1 MIKKEGGEDLELFN
15 SLLRAVFEGRFED
28 FISNPD
34 QKDEIGREIARHN
47 QRVEEEFRKRGIHWE
62 NWLNFQ
68 EEGLMTVSTQRRQDR
83 EALFN
88 QFESRLKEW
97 QERVAHFHPELSSSL
112 KKDLTQLSQKK
123 KEFDPSKVNLQDPNW
138 IESLLPTYSRSL
150 RYLKTKNPDFK
161 LSPQVEE
168 SFGHLRETIES
179 LTKEQREQTTQKE
192 FRVKLWDRD
201 PRRDMFQGNETHCCI
216 AVGVKEAPPGGGM
229 NTLHPETIFQYLIDK
244 GINVAEIVDPE
255 TRDTV
260 AQTWLFVTLDQN
272 QEPVLIA
279 DNFDVNG
286 RYPAGNNI
294 NRGIRESM
302 FQFLRRYARA
312 CGIKKVV
319 LGKVETNDVETGDL
333 RTNELPPIKKLGG
346 YFNSE
351 KYYLETLGATKAYE
365 I

>member
-1 MIKKEGGEDLELFN
+1 
-15 SLLRAVFEGRFED
+15 
-28 FISNPD
+28 
-34 QKDEIGREIARHN
+34 
-47 QRVEEEFRKRGIHWE
+47 
-62 NWLNFQ
+62 
-68 EEGLMTVSTQRRQDR
+68 
-83 EALFN
+83 
-88 QFESRLKEW
+88 
-97 QERVAHFHPELSSSL
+97 
-112 KKDLTQLSQKK
+112 
-123 KEFDPSKVNLQDPNW
+123 
-138 IESLLPTYSRSL
+138 
-150 RYLKTKNPDFK
+150 
-161 LSPQVEE
+161 
-168 SFGHLRETIES
+168 
-179 LTKEQREQTTQKE
+179 
-192 FRVKLWDRD
+192 
-201 PRRDMFQGNETHCCI
+201 
-216 AVGVKEAPPGGGM
+216 
-229 NTLHPETIFQYLIDK
+229 
-244 GINVAEIVDPE
+244 VAEIVDPE